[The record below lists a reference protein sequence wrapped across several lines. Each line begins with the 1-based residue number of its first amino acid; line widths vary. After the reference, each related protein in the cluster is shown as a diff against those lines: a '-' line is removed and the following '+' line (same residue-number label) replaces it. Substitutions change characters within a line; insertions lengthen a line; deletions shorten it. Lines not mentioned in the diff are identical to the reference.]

1 MLQWGSRPLQDG
13 AVTLYPAA
21 DVDGT
26 SVALT
31 RAGGSL
37 LLTHS
42 TPGDINSKYDIIS
55 NKKCN
60 FKKYNGGCGLQFFET
75 LYYCTV
81 VHYNN
86 FYIYSKTD
94 FWANYIMSLWRKSK
108 LHTGIYQRTIC
119 ILVTSFVRHMPITS
133 GTNPYCWPLLS
144 CFRDTGPTESQWTSL
159 TTERLGVWAD
169 TTSALSPGR
178 QSFEKKIHNF
188 EHPTAAE
195 IDG

>member
-1 MLQWGSRPLQDG
+1 MR
-13 AVTLYPAA
+13 
-21 DVDGT
+21 
-26 SVALT
+26 
-31 RAGGSL
+31 
-37 LLTHS
+37 
-42 TPGDINSKYDIIS
+42 
-55 NKKCN
+55 
-60 FKKYNGGCGLQFFET
+60 LQFFET

-86 FYIYSKTD
+86 FYIPVYSKTD

-119 ILVTSFVRHMPITS
+119 ILVTSFVRHIPITS

-178 QSFEKKIHNF
+178 QSFEKKYIISNIRQQQRL
-188 EHPTAAE
+188 TASFYLKVCYSQTYFMLRLVQVLRLSSTSPLLQKFVFHCSHMW
-195 IDG
+195 